1 MKRLY
6 ILISFLCLIGAA
18 TAQNSNQNYVV
29 TRTMLNESSSSYL
42 DVVKYYDGL
51 GRLCQT
57 VHNQVTPQKNNLL
70 DLSEYDE
77 SGRDVKDWLPVYS
90 SSAYLSASAFSSTAS
105 GNYGST
111 ARPFN
116 QSVYEASPS
125 DRLVAQYGPGAKW
138 SDKPMTTDYMLNGS
152 SEALSCVHYSV
163 NGSTLVNEGS
173 YATGEL
179 YVVRTQDEDGN
190 TASQFT
196 DKQGHTVLVSQ
207 LNGTVRYDTY
217 YVYDDYGNLCYVLP
231 PAMDGNI
238 STASL
243 NLYAYQYKY
252 DRRNRCVWKKLP
264 GADAVSYVYDLNDRL
279 VFSQDGNQKSRGKWM
294 FYLYDDLSRLVV
306 QGECANTNTSTA
318 SARSVACTR
327 VNTATGLGNSGYS
340 SDFALTAPVVYLV
353 NYYDNYDFR
362 TLPGFNNSFFPANT
376 LSAKG
381 SLSGSVIIVLG
392 SNTKLYFANYYDKK
406 GRVTKSVSGN
416 LIGGYETTT
425 TVYTFTGKP
434 ATVTHVH
441 TATGKTTQ
449 TEMYAYTYDHA
460 ERLTKVE
467 HTLNGAKVTLAT
479 NVYDELGRL
488 SSKSLYGSASNK
500 LDYTYNI
507 RNWIESISS
516 GGLFNISLGYG
527 YNGNISRMLCR
538 CPGDNKTYGYNFA
551 YDNLSRL
558 TSAQSLI
565 GGVITLGY
573 ATNYSYDKNGN
584 LLHLRRGGQ
593 TGLSGTGII
602 DNLSFTLNGNQL
614 KAVNDDA
621 TATASNGFE
630 FKDGA
635 KLATEYMYDAN
646 GSLIKDLNKGIEI
659 QYNLLNLPS
668 QVKFSDGSTITYT
681 YGADGVKLRTV
692 HKIGGVTTT
701 TDYCDNVIY
710 ENGTAKQ
717 LLTEE
722 GYVSLSDKKYH
733 YYLKDHQGNNRV
745 VTDQAGGM
753 EEANYYYPFGGVF
766 LSNGNDVQAYKY
778 NGKELDTKKGLNW
791 YDYGA
796 REYDAV
802 LGRFTTMDPSSESY
816 YSTSP
821 YAYCGNN
828 PVNRIDPTGADWY
841 EDKDG
846 NLYWQEGHGELEGY
860 TRLGTSVSIQ
870 LGKNS
875 YLNAYQNA
883 GIIAN
888 QAVSAFDLIAMSP
901 KLQNQFLGDNS
912 PLSET
917 SKSELFNGLI
927 GREMDAIARPI
938 GEFLVWNGAGELAG
952 PLIGKTVSWAWGQF
966 AGLFAGKGYESFS
979 AFKKAYGAAGQGMAW
994 HHIVEQ
1000 NADNIAKF
1008 GAEKIHNTKNLI
1020 KLPHGKGSIHAN
1032 ISGYYSSKQKFT
1044 NGLTVREWL
1053 KMQSYAEQYKFGI
1066 SKLKEFG
1073 WKP

>member
-152 SEALSCVHYSV
+152 SEVLSCVHYSV
-163 NGSTLVNEGS
+163 NGSTLVNGGS

-207 LNGTVRYDTY
+207 LNGTVRHDTY
-217 YVYDDYGNLCYVLP
+217 YVYDDYDNLCYVLP

-327 VNTATGLGNSGYS
+327 VNTATGLGNRGYA

-381 SLSGSVIIVLG
+381 SLSGSVITVLG
-392 SNTKLYFANYYDKK
+392 SETKLYSANYYDKK
-406 GRVTKSVSGN
+406 GRVTKTVSSN
-416 LIGGYETTT
+416 LLSGYETTT
-425 TVYTFTGKP
+425 TIYTFTGKP
-434 ATVTHVH
+434 ASVKHVH
-441 TATGKTTQ
+441 MAAGKTTQ
-449 TEMYAYTYDHA
+449 MEIYTYTYDHA

-467 HTLNGAKVTLAT
+467 HSLNGVKVTLAANT
-479 NVYDELGRL
+479 YDELGRL
-488 SSKSLYGSASNK
+488 SGKSLHGSASNK
-500 LDYTYNI
+500 LAYAYNI

-516 GGLFNISLGYG
+516 GGLFNISLYYG
-527 YNGNISRMLCR
+527 YNGNVSRMVCR

-614 KAVNDDA
+614 KSVNDDA

-796 REYDAV
+796 REYDVV

>member
-125 DRLVAQYGPGAKW
+125 DRLVAQYGPGSEW

-152 SEALSCVHYSV
+152 SEVLSCVHYSV
-163 NGSTLVNEGS
+163 NGSTLVNGGS

-207 LNGTVRYDTY
+207 LNGTVRHDTY
-217 YVYDDYGNLCYVLP
+217 YVYDDYDNLCYVLP

-381 SLSGSVIIVLG
+381 SLSGSVITVLG
-392 SNTKLYFANYYDKK
+392 SETKLYSANYYDKK
-406 GRVTKSVSGN
+406 GRVTKTVSSN
-416 LIGGYETTT
+416 LLSGYETTT
-425 TVYTFTGKP
+425 TIYTFTGKP
-434 ATVTHVH
+434 ASVKHVH
-441 TATGKTTQ
+441 MAAGKTTQ
-449 TEMYAYTYDHA
+449 MEIYTYTYDHA

-467 HTLNGAKVTLAT
+467 HTLNGAKVTLAANT
-479 NVYDELGRL
+479 YDELGRL
-488 SSKSLYGSASNK
+488 SGKSLHGLASNK
-500 LDYTYNI
+500 LAYAYNI

-516 GGLFNISLGYG
+516 GGLFNISLYYG
-527 YNGNISRMLCR
+527 YNGNVSRMVCR

-635 KLATEYMYDAN
+635 KLATEYTYDAN

-733 YYLKDHQGNNRV
+733 YYLKDLQGNNRV

-766 LSNGNDVQAYKY
+766 LSSGNDVQAYKY

-938 GEFLVWNGAGELAG
+938 GEFLVWNGVGELAG

>member
-1 MKRLY
+1 M
-6 ILISFLCLIGAA
+6 
-18 TAQNSNQNYVV
+18 
-29 TRTMLNESSSSYL
+29 
-42 DVVKYYDGL
+42 
-51 GRLCQT
+51 
-57 VHNQVTPQKNNLL
+57 
-70 DLSEYDE
+70 
-77 SGRDVKDWLPVYS
+77 
-90 SSAYLSASAFSSTAS
+90 
-105 GNYGST
+105 
-111 ARPFN
+111 
-116 QSVYEASPS
+116 YEASPS

-152 SEALSCVHYSV
+152 SEVLSCVHYSV
-163 NGSTLVNEGS
+163 NGSTLVNGGS

-179 YVVRTQDEDGN
+179 YVIRTQDEDGN

-207 LNGTVRYDTY
+207 LNGTVRHDTY
-217 YVYDDYGNLCYVLP
+217 YVYDDYDNLCYVLP

-381 SLSGSVIIVLG
+381 YLSGSVITVLG
-392 SNTKLYFANYYDKK
+392 SDTKLYSANYYDKK
-406 GRVTKSVSGN
+406 GRVTKTVSSN
-416 LIGGYETTT
+416 LLSGYETTT
-425 TVYTFTGKP
+425 TIYTFTGKP
-434 ATVTHVH
+434 ASVKHVH
-441 TATGKTTQ
+441 MAAGKTTQ
-449 TEMYAYTYDHA
+449 MEIYTYTYDHA

-467 HTLNGAKVTLAT
+467 HSLNGVKVTLAANT
-479 NVYDELGRL
+479 YDELGRL
-488 SSKSLYGSASNK
+488 SGKSLHGSASNK
-500 LDYTYNI
+500 LAYAYNI

-516 GGLFNISLGYG
+516 GGLFNISLYYG
-527 YNGNISRMLCR
+527 YNGNVSRMVCR

-646 GSLIKDLNKGIEI
+646 GSLIKDLNKGIGI

-802 LGRFTTMDPSSESY
+802 LGRFTTMDPMAEKY
-816 YSTSP
+816 YAVSP
-821 YAYCGNN
+821 YTYCVNN
-828 PVNRIDPTGADWY
+828 PIKFVDPTGMLTESPQTGSIRLSFW
-841 EDKDG
+841 DKIKNAFNDLFSFTVDISSEEAKQKTAQKYNRQMSTLQSLNDG
-846 NLYWQEGHGELEGY
+846 VEAVNTVMSIVNPVASVAELAANIQGENTKGIVLAGAMVALDVATGGKGKGAKETFKTLSELGLRNGARVTSNKALE
-860 TRLGTSVSIQ
+860 LGE
-870 LGKNS
+870 
-875 YLNAYQNA
+875 
-883 GIIAN
+883 
-888 QAVSAFDLIAMSP
+888 
-901 KLQNQFLGDNS
+901 QFLG
-912 PLSET
+912 
-917 SKSELFNGLI
+917 
-927 GREMDAIARPI
+927 
-938 GEFLVWNGAGELAG
+938 
-952 PLIGKTVSWAWGQF
+952 
-966 AGLFAGKGYESFS
+966 KGYKEVVSGSGRYVS
-979 AFKKAYGAAGQGMAW
+979 ADGTRVFRMGTSDITGAHAGGSHVNFETLIPNPNKPGKMMVDKDL
-994 HHIVEQ
+994 HIY
-1000 NADNIAKF
+1000 
-1008 GAEKIHNTKNLI
+1008 LI
-1020 KLPHGKGSIHAN
+1020 
-1032 ISGYYSSKQKFT
+1032 
-1044 NGLTVREWL
+1044 E
-1053 KMQSYAEQYKFGI
+1053 
-1066 SKLKEFG
+1066 
-1073 WKP
+1073 

>member
-152 SEALSCVHYSV
+152 SEVLSCVHYSV
-163 NGSTLVNEGS
+163 NGSTLVNGGS

-207 LNGTVRYDTY
+207 LNGTVRHDTY
-217 YVYDDYGNLCYVLP
+217 YVYDDYDNLCYVLP

-381 SLSGSVIIVLG
+381 SLSGSVITVLG
-392 SNTKLYFANYYDKK
+392 SETKLYSANYYDKK
-406 GRVTKSVSGN
+406 GRVTKTVSSN
-416 LIGGYETTT
+416 LLSGYETTT
-425 TVYTFTGKP
+425 TIYTFTGKP
-434 ATVTHVH
+434 ASVKHVH
-441 TATGKTTQ
+441 MAAGKTTQ
-449 TEMYAYTYDHA
+449 MEIYTYTYDHA

-467 HTLNGAKVTLAT
+467 HSLNGVKVTLAANT
-479 NVYDELGRL
+479 YDELGRL
-488 SSKSLYGSASNK
+488 SGKSLHGSASNK
-500 LDYTYNI
+500 LAYAYNI

-516 GGLFNISLGYG
+516 GGLFNISLYYG
-527 YNGNISRMLCR
+527 YNGNVSRMVCR

-614 KAVNDDA
+614 KSVNDDA

-668 QVKFSDGSTITYT
+668 QVSFSDGSTITYT

-796 REYDAV
+796 REYDVV

>member
-125 DRLVAQYGPGAKW
+125 DRLVAQYGPGSEW
-138 SDKPMTTDYMLNGS
+138 SDKPITTDYMLNGS
-152 SEALSCVHYSV
+152 SEALNCVHYSV
-163 NGSTLVNEGS
+163 NGTTLVNGGS

-196 DKQGHTVLVSQ
+196 NKQGHTVLVSQ
-207 LNGTVRYDTY
+207 LNGTVRHDTY

-238 STASL
+238 SMANL

-306 QGECANTNTSTA
+306 QGECVNTNTSTA
-318 SARSVACTR
+318 SARYVACTR

-362 TLPGFNNSFFPANT
+362 TLPGFNNSFFSAET
-376 LSAKG
+376 VSAKG
-381 SLSGSVIIVLG
+381 SLSGSVVTVLG
-392 SNTKLYFANYYDKK
+392 TDTKLYSANYYDKK
-406 GRVTKSVSGN
+406 GRVTKTVSSN
-416 LIGGYETTT
+416 LLSGYETTT
-425 TVYTFTGKP
+425 TIYTFTGKP
-434 ATVTHVH
+434 ANVKHVH
-441 TATGKTTQ
+441 MAAGKTTQ
-449 TEMYAYTYDHA
+449 MEIYTYTYDHA

-467 HTLNGAKVTLAT
+467 HSLNGVKVTLAANT
-479 NVYDELGRL
+479 YDELGRL
-488 SSKSLYGSASNK
+488 SSKSLHGSASNK
-500 LDYTYNI
+500 LAYTYNI

-516 GGLFNISLGYG
+516 GGLFNISLNYG
-527 YNGNISRMLCR
+527 YNGNVSRMVCR
-538 CPGDNKTYGYNFA
+538 CPGDNKTYGYDFA

-558 TSAQSLI
+558 TSAGSLI
-565 GGVITLGY
+565 GGAITLGY
-573 ATNYSYDKNGN
+573 TTNYSYDKNGN

-593 TGLSGTGII
+593 TGLGTKIT

-635 KLATEYMYDAN
+635 KLATEYTYDAN

-692 HKIGGVTTT
+692 HRIGGVTTT

-733 YYLKDHQGNNRV
+733 YYLKDHQGNNRL
-745 VTDQAGGM
+745 VTDQTGGM
-753 EEANYYYPFGGVF
+753 EESNYYYPFGGVF
-766 LSNGNDVQAYKY
+766 LSNGNDVQSYKY

-841 EDKDG
+841 ENKDG

-883 GIIAN
+883 GVIAN

-938 GEFLVWNGAGELAG
+938 GEFLVWNGVGELAG

-966 AGLFAGKGYESFS
+966 TGLFAGKGYESFS

-1020 KLPHGKGSIHAN
+1020 KLPHGKGSVHAD
-1032 ISGYYSSKQKFT
+1032 ISGYYSSKMPGQDMI
-1044 NGLTVREWL
+1044 VRDYVKTL
-1053 KMQSYAEQYKFGI
+1053 SYAEQYKFGI
-1066 SKLKEFG
+1066 ETLKRFG

>member
-152 SEALSCVHYSV
+152 SEVLSCVHYSV
-163 NGSTLVNEGS
+163 NGSTLVNGGS

-190 TASQFT
+190 TVSQFT

-207 LNGTVRYDTY
+207 LNGTVRHDTY
-217 YVYDDYGNLCYVLP
+217 YVYDDYDNLCYVLP

-362 TLPGFNNSFFPANT
+362 TLPGFNNSFFSAET
-376 LSAKG
+376 VSAKG
-381 SLSGSVIIVLG
+381 YLSGSVITVLG
-392 SNTKLYFANYYDKK
+392 SETKLYSANYYDKK
-406 GRVTKSVSGN
+406 GRVTKTVSSN
-416 LIGGYETTT
+416 LLSGYETTT
-425 TVYTFTGKP
+425 TIYTFTGKP
-434 ATVTHVH
+434 ASVKHVH
-441 TATGKTTQ
+441 MAAGKTTQ
-449 TEMYAYTYDHA
+449 MEIYTYTYDHA

-467 HTLNGAKVTLAT
+467 HTLNGAKVTLAANT
-479 NVYDELGRL
+479 YDELGRL
-488 SSKSLYGSASNK
+488 SGKSLRGSASNK
-500 LDYTYNI
+500 LAYAYNI

-516 GGLFNISLGYG
+516 GGLFNISLYYG
-527 YNGNISRMLCR
+527 YNGNVSRMVCR

-614 KAVNDDA
+614 KSVNDDA

-802 LGRFTTMDPSSESY
+802 LGRWHVMDPSSEKYYGVSPYTYCNNNPVKNVDLDGRDWYIHRETGELYFNSSMNQEEIEYNNRSY
-816 YSTSP
+816 ARIGGNDMLGDMQDITEKAYSFDESSSLAENNGYSINPTQEIKSEVSREQPYSTGKKTITVTTGEVEIVNEQYGIFPANKTKRISVKTNSLFTKKVSKMDILDAILTGSKKTDEIKRNYYTYSTSTSGDE
-821 YAYCGNN
+821 AQRVLGNIYG
-828 PVNRIDPTGADWY
+828 VAETIMTGKHDYRNVTTYKDWNTY
-841 EDKDG
+841 SKAHKG
-846 NLYWQEGHGELEGY
+846 N
-860 TRLGTSVSIQ
+860 
-870 LGKNS
+870 
-875 YLNAYQNA
+875 
-883 GIIAN
+883 
-888 QAVSAFDLIAMSP
+888 
-901 KLQNQFLGDNS
+901 
-912 PLSET
+912 
-917 SKSELFNGLI
+917 
-927 GREMDAIARPI
+927 GRM
-938 GEFLVWNGAGELAG
+938 
-952 PLIGKTVSWAWGQF
+952 
-966 AGLFAGKGYESFS
+966 
-979 AFKKAYGAAGQGMAW
+979 
-994 HHIVEQ
+994 
-1000 NADNIAKF
+1000 
-1008 GAEKIHNTKNLI
+1008 
-1020 KLPHGKGSIHAN
+1020 
-1032 ISGYYSSKQKFT
+1032 
-1044 NGLTVREWL
+1044 L
-1053 KMQSYAEQYKFGI
+1053 KYRR
-1066 SKLKEFG
+1066 
-1073 WKP
+1073 

>member
-152 SEALSCVHYSV
+152 SEVLSCVHYSV
-163 NGSTLVNEGS
+163 NGSTLVNGGS

-207 LNGTVRYDTY
+207 LNGTVRHDTY
-217 YVYDDYGNLCYVLP
+217 YVYDDYDNLCYVLP

-381 SLSGSVIIVLG
+381 SLSGSVITVLG
-392 SNTKLYFANYYDKK
+392 SETKLYSANYYDKK
-406 GRVTKSVSGN
+406 GRVTKTVSSN
-416 LIGGYETTT
+416 LLSGYETTT
-425 TVYTFTGKP
+425 TIYTFTGKP
-434 ATVTHVH
+434 ASVKHVH
-441 TATGKTTQ
+441 MAAGKTTQ
-449 TEMYAYTYDHA
+449 MEIYTYTYDHA

-467 HTLNGAKVTLAT
+467 HSLNGVKVTLAANT
-479 NVYDELGRL
+479 YDELGRL
-488 SSKSLYGSASNK
+488 SGKSLHGSASNK
-500 LDYTYNI
+500 LAYAYNI

-516 GGLFNISLGYG
+516 GGLFNISLYYG
-527 YNGNISRMLCR
+527 YNGNVSRMVCR

-614 KAVNDDA
+614 KSVNDDA

-796 REYDAV
+796 REYDVV

-888 QAVSAFDLIAMSP
+888 RAVSAFDLIAMSP

>member
-152 SEALSCVHYSV
+152 SEVLSCVHYSV
-163 NGSTLVNEGS
+163 NGSTLVNGGS

-207 LNGTVRYDTY
+207 LNGTVRHDTY

-381 SLSGSVIIVLG
+381 SLSGSVITVLG
-392 SNTKLYFANYYDKK
+392 SETKLYSANYYDKK

-467 HTLNGAKVTLAT
+467 HTLNGAKVTLAANT
-479 NVYDELGRL
+479 YDELGRL
-488 SSKSLYGSASNK
+488 SGKSLHGSVSNK
-500 LDYTYNI
+500 LAYAYNI

-516 GGLFNISLGYG
+516 GGLFNISLYYG
-527 YNGNISRMLCR
+527 YNGNVSRMVCR

-565 GGVITLGY
+565 GGIITLGY

-614 KAVNDDA
+614 KSVNDDA

-802 LGRFTTMDPSSESY
+802 LGRWHVMDPSSEKY
-816 YSTSP
+816 YGVSP
-821 YAYCGNN
+821 YTYCKNN
-828 PVNRIDPTGADWY
+828 PILRIDIDGKDDYVVNKNGYVLFWKNTKY
-841 EDKDG
+841 EDKGDRVYYFDG
-846 NLYWQEGHGELEGY
+846 EHKPKQVSGKPITIMDNKLMPGMVESQGKEGRITTYGQTSNIHDAANLF
-860 TRLGTSVSIQ
+860 
-870 LGKNS
+870 KF
-875 YLNAYQNA
+875 AA
-883 GIIAN
+883 
-888 QAVSAFDLIAMSP
+888 
-901 KLQNQFLGDNS
+901 DNS
-912 PLSET
+912 VVEWKLDVYENENDGPTAIIITDHKEGSVESGNNAKRRTAVNGRKKIDIHSHPGDESQGASASDMKYINSRNNAVYLKRDRT
-917 SKSELFNGLI
+917 LHDYNSKKSNITTIHINTIEDLQKYIQDRL
-927 GREMDAIARPI
+927 
-938 GEFLVWNGAGELAG
+938 
-952 PLIGKTVSWAWGQF
+952 
-966 AGLFAGKGYESFS
+966 
-979 AFKKAYGAAGQGMAW
+979 KK
-994 HHIVEQ
+994 
-1000 NADNIAKF
+1000 
-1008 GAEKIHNTKNLI
+1008 
-1020 KLPHGKGSIHAN
+1020 
-1032 ISGYYSSKQKFT
+1032 
-1044 NGLTVREWL
+1044 
-1053 KMQSYAEQYKFGI
+1053 
-1066 SKLKEFG
+1066 
-1073 WKP
+1073 

>member
-1 MKRLY
+1 
-6 ILISFLCLIGAA
+6 
-18 TAQNSNQNYVV
+18 
-29 TRTMLNESSSSYL
+29 MLNESSSSYL

-125 DRLVAQYGPGAKW
+125 DRLVAQYGPGSKW
-138 SDKPMTTDYMLNGS
+138 SDKPMATDYMLNGS

-659 QYNLLNLPS
+659 QYNLLN
-668 QVKFSDGSTITYT
+668 F
-681 YGADGVKLRTV
+681 
-692 HKIGGVTTT
+692 
-701 TDYCDNVIY
+701 
-710 ENGTAKQ
+710 
-717 LLTEE
+717 
-722 GYVSLSDKKYH
+722 
-733 YYLKDHQGNNRV
+733 
-745 VTDQAGGM
+745 
-753 EEANYYYPFGGVF
+753 
-766 LSNGNDVQAYKY
+766 
-778 NGKELDTKKGLNW
+778 
-791 YDYGA
+791 
-796 REYDAV
+796 
-802 LGRFTTMDPSSESY
+802 
-816 YSTSP
+816 
-821 YAYCGNN
+821 
-828 PVNRIDPTGADWY
+828 PVR
-841 EDKDG
+841 
-846 NLYWQEGHGELEGY
+846 
-860 TRLGTSVSIQ
+860 SVSQ
-870 LGKNS
+870 MEVPS
-875 YLNAYQNA
+875 
-883 GIIAN
+883 
-888 QAVSAFDLIAMSP
+888 LILM
-901 KLQNQFLGDNS
+901 
-912 PLSET
+912 
-917 SKSELFNGLI
+917 
-927 GREMDAIARPI
+927 
-938 GEFLVWNGAGELAG
+938 
-952 PLIGKTVSWAWGQF
+952 
-966 AGLFAGKGYESFS
+966 
-979 AFKKAYGAAGQGMAW
+979 
-994 HHIVEQ
+994 
-1000 NADNIAKF
+1000 
-1008 GAEKIHNTKNLI
+1008 
-1020 KLPHGKGSIHAN
+1020 
-1032 ISGYYSSKQKFT
+1032 
-1044 NGLTVREWL
+1044 VRME
-1053 KMQSYAEQYKFGI
+1053 
-1066 SKLKEFG
+1066 
-1073 WKP
+1073 

>member
-152 SEALSCVHYSV
+152 SEVLSCVHYSV
-163 NGSTLVNEGS
+163 NGSTLVNGGS

-207 LNGTVRYDTY
+207 LNGTVRHDTY

-252 DRRNRCVWKKLP
+252 DRRNRCVWKKLS

-381 SLSGSVIIVLG
+381 YLSGSVITVLG
-392 SNTKLYFANYYDKK
+392 SDTKLYSANYYDKK
-406 GRVTKSVSGN
+406 GRVTKTVSSN
-416 LIGGYETTT
+416 LLSGYETTT
-425 TVYTFTGKP
+425 TIYT
-434 ATVTHVH
+434 
-441 TATGKTTQ
+441 
-449 TEMYAYTYDHA
+449 
-460 ERLTKVE
+460 L
-467 HTLNGAKVTLAT
+467 
-479 NVYDELGRL
+479 
-488 SSKSLYGSASNK
+488 
-500 LDYTYNI
+500 
-507 RNWIESISS
+507 
-516 GGLFNISLGYG
+516 
-527 YNGNISRMLCR
+527 
-538 CPGDNKTYGYNFA
+538 
-551 YDNLSRL
+551 
-558 TSAQSLI
+558 
-565 GGVITLGY
+565 
-573 ATNYSYDKNGN
+573 
-584 LLHLRRGGQ
+584 
-593 TGLSGTGII
+593 
-602 DNLSFTLNGNQL
+602 
-614 KAVNDDA
+614 
-621 TATASNGFE
+621 
-630 FKDGA
+630 
-635 KLATEYMYDAN
+635 
-646 GSLIKDLNKGIEI
+646 
-659 QYNLLNLPS
+659 
-668 QVKFSDGSTITYT
+668 
-681 YGADGVKLRTV
+681 
-692 HKIGGVTTT
+692 
-701 TDYCDNVIY
+701 
-710 ENGTAKQ
+710 
-717 LLTEE
+717 
-722 GYVSLSDKKYH
+722 
-733 YYLKDHQGNNRV
+733 
-745 VTDQAGGM
+745 
-753 EEANYYYPFGGVF
+753 
-766 LSNGNDVQAYKY
+766 
-778 NGKELDTKKGLNW
+778 
-791 YDYGA
+791 
-796 REYDAV
+796 
-802 LGRFTTMDPSSESY
+802 
-816 YSTSP
+816 
-821 YAYCGNN
+821 
-828 PVNRIDPTGADWY
+828 PVN
-841 EDKDG
+841 
-846 NLYWQEGHGELEGY
+846 L
-860 TRLGTSVSIQ
+860 
-870 LGKNS
+870 
-875 YLNAYQNA
+875 
-883 GIIAN
+883 
-888 QAVSAFDLIAMSP
+888 QA
-901 KLQNQFLGDNS
+901 
-912 PLSET
+912 
-917 SKSELFNGLI
+917 
-927 GREMDAIARPI
+927 
-938 GEFLVWNGAGELAG
+938 
-952 PLIGKTVSWAWGQF
+952 
-966 AGLFAGKGYESFS
+966 
-979 AFKKAYGAAGQGMAW
+979 
-994 HHIVEQ
+994 
-1000 NADNIAKF
+1000 
-1008 GAEKIHNTKNLI
+1008 
-1020 KLPHGKGSIHAN
+1020 
-1032 ISGYYSSKQKFT
+1032 
-1044 NGLTVREWL
+1044 
-1053 KMQSYAEQYKFGI
+1053 
-1066 SKLKEFG
+1066 
-1073 WKP
+1073 

>member
-152 SEALSCVHYSV
+152 SEVLSCVHYSV
-163 NGSTLVNEGS
+163 NGSTLVNGGS

-207 LNGTVRYDTY
+207 LNGTVRHDTY
-217 YVYDDYGNLCYVLP
+217 YVYDDYDNLCYVLP

-381 SLSGSVIIVLG
+381 SLSGSVITVLG
-392 SNTKLYFANYYDKK
+392 SETKLYSANYYDKK
-406 GRVTKSVSGN
+406 GRVTKTVSSN
-416 LIGGYETTT
+416 LLSGYETTT
-425 TVYTFTGKP
+425 TIYTFTGKP
-434 ATVTHVH
+434 ASVKHVH
-441 TATGKTTQ
+441 MAAGKTTQ
-449 TEMYAYTYDHA
+449 MEIYTYTYDHA

-467 HTLNGAKVTLAT
+467 HSLNGVKVTLAANT
-479 NVYDELGRL
+479 YDELGRL
-488 SSKSLYGSASNK
+488 SGKSLHGSASNK
-500 LDYTYNI
+500 LAYAYNI

-516 GGLFNISLGYG
+516 GGLFNISLYYG
-527 YNGNISRMLCR
+527 YNGNVSRMVCR

-614 KAVNDDA
+614 KSVNDDA

-796 REYDAV
+796 REYDVV

-901 KLQNQFLGDNS
+901 KLQNQFSGDNS

>member
-152 SEALSCVHYSV
+152 SEVLSCVHYSV
-163 NGSTLVNEGS
+163 NGSTLVNGGS

-207 LNGTVRYDTY
+207 LNGTVRHDTY
-217 YVYDDYGNLCYVLP
+217 YVYDDYDNLCYVLP

-381 SLSGSVIIVLG
+381 SLSGSVITVLG
-392 SNTKLYFANYYDKK
+392 SETKLYSANYYDKK
-406 GRVTKSVSGN
+406 GRVTKTVSSN
-416 LIGGYETTT
+416 LLSGYETTT
-425 TVYTFTGKP
+425 TIYTFTGKP
-434 ATVTHVH
+434 ASVKHVH
-441 TATGKTTQ
+441 MAAGKTTQ
-449 TEMYAYTYDHA
+449 MEIYTYTYDHA

-467 HTLNGAKVTLAT
+467 HSLNGVKVTLAANT
-479 NVYDELGRL
+479 YDELGRL
-488 SSKSLYGSASNK
+488 SGKSLHGSASNK
-500 LDYTYNI
+500 LAYAYNI

-516 GGLFNISLGYG
+516 GGLFNISLYYG
-527 YNGNISRMLCR
+527 YNGNVSRMVCR

-614 KAVNDDA
+614 KSVNDDA

-796 REYDAV
+796 REYDVV

-901 KLQNQFLGDNS
+901 KLQNQFLGENR

>member
-77 SGRDVKDWLPVYS
+77 SGRYVKDWLPVYS

-152 SEALSCVHYSV
+152 SEVLSCVHYSV
-163 NGSTLVNEGS
+163 NGSTLVNGGS

-207 LNGTVRYDTY
+207 LNGTVRHDTY
-217 YVYDDYGNLCYVLP
+217 YVYDDYDNLCYVLP

-381 SLSGSVIIVLG
+381 SLSGSVITVLG
-392 SNTKLYFANYYDKK
+392 SETKLYSANYYDKK
-406 GRVTKSVSGN
+406 GRVTKTVSSN
-416 LIGGYETTT
+416 LLSGYETTT
-425 TVYTFTGKP
+425 TIYTFTGKP
-434 ATVTHVH
+434 ASVKHVH
-441 TATGKTTQ
+441 MAAGKTTQ
-449 TEMYAYTYDHA
+449 MEIYTYTYDHA

-467 HTLNGAKVTLAT
+467 HSLNGVKVTLAANT
-479 NVYDELGRL
+479 YDELGRL
-488 SSKSLYGSASNK
+488 SGKSLHGSASNK
-500 LDYTYNI
+500 LAYAYNI

-516 GGLFNISLGYG
+516 GGLFNISLYYG
-527 YNGNISRMLCR
+527 YNGNVSRMVCR

-614 KAVNDDA
+614 KSVNDDA

-796 REYDAV
+796 REYDVV

>member
-125 DRLVAQYGPGAKW
+125 DRLVAQYGPGSKW

>member
-152 SEALSCVHYSV
+152 SEVLSCVHYSV
-163 NGSTLVNEGS
+163 NGSTLVNGGS

-207 LNGTVRYDTY
+207 LNGTVRHDTY
-217 YVYDDYGNLCYVLP
+217 YVYDDYDNLCYVLP

-381 SLSGSVIIVLG
+381 SLSGSVITVLG
-392 SNTKLYFANYYDKK
+392 SETKLYSANYYDKK
-406 GRVTKSVSGN
+406 GRVTKTVSSN
-416 LIGGYETTT
+416 LLSGYETTT
-425 TVYTFTGKP
+425 TIYTFTGKP
-434 ATVTHVH
+434 ASVKHVH
-441 TATGKTTQ
+441 MAAGKTTQ
-449 TEMYAYTYDHA
+449 MEIYTYTYDHA

-467 HTLNGAKVTLAT
+467 HSLNGVKVTLAANT
-479 NVYDELGRL
+479 YDELGRL
-488 SSKSLYGSASNK
+488 SGKSLHGSASNK
-500 LDYTYNI
+500 LAYAYNI

-516 GGLFNISLGYG
+516 GGLFNISLYYG
-527 YNGNISRMLCR
+527 YNGNVSRMVCR

-614 KAVNDDA
+614 KSVNDDA

-681 YGADGVKLRTV
+681 YGADRVKLRTV

-796 REYDAV
+796 REYDVV

>member
-152 SEALSCVHYSV
+152 SEVLSCVHYSV
-163 NGSTLVNEGS
+163 NGSTLVNGGS

-207 LNGTVRYDTY
+207 LNGTVRHDTY
-217 YVYDDYGNLCYVLP
+217 YVYDDYDNLCYVLP

-294 FYLYDDLSRLVV
+294 FYLYDDLRRLVV

-381 SLSGSVIIVLG
+381 SLSGSVITVLG
-392 SNTKLYFANYYDKK
+392 SETKLYSANYYDKK
-406 GRVTKSVSGN
+406 GRVTKTVSSN
-416 LIGGYETTT
+416 LLSGYETTT
-425 TVYTFTGKP
+425 TIYTFTGKP
-434 ATVTHVH
+434 ASVKHVH
-441 TATGKTTQ
+441 MAAGKTTQ
-449 TEMYAYTYDHA
+449 MEIYTYTYDHA

-467 HTLNGAKVTLAT
+467 HSLNGVKVTLAANT
-479 NVYDELGRL
+479 YDELGRL
-488 SSKSLYGSASNK
+488 SGKSLHGSASNK
-500 LDYTYNI
+500 LAYAYNI

-516 GGLFNISLGYG
+516 GGLFNISLYYG
-527 YNGNISRMLCR
+527 YNGNVSRMVCR

-614 KAVNDDA
+614 KSVNDDA

-796 REYDAV
+796 REYDVV

>member
-125 DRLVAQYGPGAKW
+125 DRLVAQYGPGSEW

-152 SEALSCVHYSV
+152 SEVLSCVHYSV
-163 NGSTLVNEGS
+163 NGSTLVNGGS

-207 LNGTVRYDTY
+207 LNGTVRHDTY
-217 YVYDDYGNLCYVLP
+217 YVYDDYDNLCYVLP

-381 SLSGSVIIVLG
+381 SLSGSVITVLG
-392 SNTKLYFANYYDKK
+392 SETKLYSANYYDKK
-406 GRVTKSVSGN
+406 GRVTKTVSSN
-416 LIGGYETTT
+416 LLSGYETTT
-425 TVYTFTGKP
+425 TIYTFTGKP
-434 ATVTHVH
+434 ASVKHVH
-441 TATGKTTQ
+441 MAAGKTTQ
-449 TEMYAYTYDHA
+449 MEIYTYTYDHA

-467 HTLNGAKVTLAT
+467 HTLNGAKVTLAANT
-479 NVYDELGRL
+479 YDELGRL
-488 SSKSLYGSASNK
+488 SGKSLHGLASNK
-500 LDYTYNI
+500 LAYAYNI

-516 GGLFNISLGYG
+516 GGLFNISLYYG
-527 YNGNISRMLCR
+527 YNGNVSRMVCR

-635 KLATEYMYDAN
+635 KLATEYTYDAN

-733 YYLKDHQGNNRV
+733 YYLKDLQGNNRV

-766 LSNGNDVQAYKY
+766 LSSGNDVQAYKY

-952 PLIGKTVSWAWGQF
+952 PLIGKTVSWAWRQF

>member
-125 DRLVAQYGPGAKW
+125 DRLVAQYGPGSEW

-152 SEALSCVHYSV
+152 SEVLSCVHYSV
-163 NGSTLVNEGS
+163 NGSTLVNGGS

-207 LNGTVRYDTY
+207 LNGTVRHDTY
-217 YVYDDYGNLCYVLP
+217 YVYDDYDNLCYVLP

-381 SLSGSVIIVLG
+381 SLSGSVITVLG
-392 SNTKLYFANYYDKK
+392 SETKLYSANYYDKK
-406 GRVTKSVSGN
+406 GRVTKTVSSN
-416 LIGGYETTT
+416 LLSGYETTT
-425 TVYTFTGKP
+425 TIYTFTGKP
-434 ATVTHVH
+434 ASVKHVH
-441 TATGKTTQ
+441 MAAGKTTQ
-449 TEMYAYTYDHA
+449 MEIYTYTYDHA

-467 HTLNGAKVTLAT
+467 HTLNGAKVTLAANT
-479 NVYDELGRL
+479 YDELGRL
-488 SSKSLYGSASNK
+488 SGKSLHGLASNK
-500 LDYTYNI
+500 LAYAYNI

-516 GGLFNISLGYG
+516 GGLFNISLYYG
-527 YNGNISRMLCR
+527 YNGNVSRMVCR

-635 KLATEYMYDAN
+635 KLATEYTYDAN

-733 YYLKDHQGNNRV
+733 YYLKDLQGNNRV

-766 LSNGNDVQAYKY
+766 LSSGNDVQAYKY

>member
-1 MKRLY
+1 
-6 ILISFLCLIGAA
+6 
-18 TAQNSNQNYVV
+18 
-29 TRTMLNESSSSYL
+29 MLNESSSSYL

-152 SEALSCVHYSV
+152 SEVLSCVHYSV
-163 NGSTLVNEGS
+163 NGSTLVNGGS

-207 LNGTVRYDTY
+207 LNGTVRHDTY
-217 YVYDDYGNLCYVLP
+217 YVYDDYDNLCYVLP

-381 SLSGSVIIVLG
+381 SLSGSVITVLG
-392 SNTKLYFANYYDKK
+392 SETKLYSANYYDKK
-406 GRVTKSVSGN
+406 GRVTKTVSSN
-416 LIGGYETTT
+416 LLSGYETTT
-425 TVYTFTGKP
+425 TIYTFTGKP
-434 ATVTHVH
+434 ASVKHVH
-441 TATGKTTQ
+441 MAAGKTTQ
-449 TEMYAYTYDHA
+449 MEIYTYTYDHA

-467 HTLNGAKVTLAT
+467 HSLNGVKVTLAANT
-479 NVYDELGRL
+479 YDELGRL
-488 SSKSLYGSASNK
+488 SGKSLHGSASNK
-500 LDYTYNI
+500 LAYAYNI

-516 GGLFNISLGYG
+516 GGLFNISLYYG
-527 YNGNISRMLCR
+527 YNGNVSRMVCR

-614 KAVNDDA
+614 KSVNDDA

-796 REYDAV
+796 REYDVV

>member
-125 DRLVAQYGPGAKW
+125 DRLLAQYGPGAKW

-152 SEALSCVHYSV
+152 SEVLSCVHYSV
-163 NGSTLVNEGS
+163 NGSTLVNGGS

-207 LNGTVRYDTY
+207 LNGTVRHDTY
-217 YVYDDYGNLCYVLP
+217 YVYDDYDNLCYVLP

-381 SLSGSVIIVLG
+381 SLSGSVITVLG
-392 SNTKLYFANYYDKK
+392 SETKLYSANYYDKK
-406 GRVTKSVSGN
+406 GRVTKTVSSN
-416 LIGGYETTT
+416 LLSGYETTT
-425 TVYTFTGKP
+425 TIYTFTGKP
-434 ATVTHVH
+434 ASVKHVH
-441 TATGKTTQ
+441 MAAGKTTQ
-449 TEMYAYTYDHA
+449 MEIYTYTYDHA

-467 HTLNGAKVTLAT
+467 HSLNGVKVTLAANT
-479 NVYDELGRL
+479 YDELGRL
-488 SSKSLYGSASNK
+488 SGKSLHGSASNK
-500 LDYTYNI
+500 LAYAYNI

-516 GGLFNISLGYG
+516 GGLFNISLYYG
-527 YNGNISRMLCR
+527 YNGNVSRMVCR

-614 KAVNDDA
+614 KSVNDDA

-796 REYDAV
+796 REYDVV

>member
-125 DRLVAQYGPGAKW
+125 DRLVAQYGPGSEW
-138 SDKPMTTDYMLNGS
+138 SDRPMTTDYMLNGS
-152 SEALSCVHYSV
+152 SEALNCVHYSV
-163 NGSTLVNEGS
+163 NGTTLVNGGS

-207 LNGTVRYDTY
+207 LNGTVRHDTY

-238 STASL
+238 SMANL

-306 QGECANTNTSTA
+306 QGECVNTNTSTA
-318 SARSVACTR
+318 SARYVACTR

-362 TLPGFNNSFFPANT
+362 TLPGFNNSFFSAET
-376 LSAKG
+376 VSAKG
-381 SLSGSVIIVLG
+381 SLSGSVVTVLG
-392 SNTKLYFANYYDKK
+392 TDTKLYSANYYDKK
-406 GRVTKSVSGN
+406 GRVTKTVSSN
-416 LIGGYETTT
+416 LLSGYETTT
-425 TVYTFTGKP
+425 TIYTFTGKP
-434 ATVTHVH
+434 ANVKHVH
-441 TATGKTTQ
+441 MAAGKTTQ
-449 TEMYAYTYDHA
+449 MEIYTYTYDHA

-467 HTLNGAKVTLAT
+467 HSLNGVKVTLAANT
-479 NVYDELGRL
+479 YDELGRL
-488 SSKSLYGSASNK
+488 SSKSLHGSASNK
-500 LDYTYNI
+500 LAYTYNI

-516 GGLFNISLGYG
+516 GGLFNISLDYG
-527 YNGNISRMLCR
+527 YNGNVSRMVCR
-538 CPGDNKTYGYNFA
+538 CPGDNKTYGYDFA

-558 TSAQSLI
+558 TSAGSLI
-565 GGVITLGY
+565 GGAITLGY
-573 ATNYSYDKNGN
+573 TTNYSYDKNGN

-593 TGLSGTGII
+593 TGLGTKII

-635 KLATEYMYDAN
+635 KLTTEYTYDAN

-692 HKIGGVTTT
+692 HRIGGVTTT

-733 YYLKDHQGNNRV
+733 YYLKDHQGNNRL
-745 VTDQAGGM
+745 VTDQTGGM
-753 EEANYYYPFGGVF
+753 EEANYYYSFGGVF

-841 EDKDG
+841 ENKDG

-883 GIIAN
+883 GVIAN

-1020 KLPHGKGSIHAN
+1020 KLPHGKGSVHAG
-1032 ISGYYSSKQKFT
+1032 ISGYYSSKMPGQDMI
-1044 NGLTVREWL
+1044 VRDYVKTL
-1053 KMQSYAEQYKFGI
+1053 SYAEQYKFGI
-1066 SKLKEFG
+1066 ETLKRFG